1 MKILIQGGRVIDP
14 ASRFD
19 AIADVAVAAG
29 RILSIGP
36 APADF
41 TPRALWTSR
50 CACASRA
57 TSTKACWRA
66 SWRRP
71 WPVV

>member
-36 APADF
+36 
-41 TPRALWTSR
+41 TSHP
-50 CACASRA
+50 
-57 TSTKACWRA
+57 TG
-66 SWRRP
+66 
-71 WPVV
+71 